1 MVILEI
7 FVQLIRHGGKL
18 TKANRVNSITD
29 VYINIVKKLDPK
41 PL

>member
-7 FVQLIRHGGKL
+7 FVYLIRHRREL
-18 TKANRVNSITD
+18 TKANRVNSITE
-29 VYINIVKKLDPK
+29 VYINIIKMLDPK